1 MDLNHP
7 APDFIS
13 ITVSDLN
20 DLNGRQ
26 LVLFDGHCGLCNRS
40 VRWLLRRD
48 QIDRLRFTA
57 SNSPVGVEA
66 MARHGLDPAQASNS
80 ILVVENSGMPVE
92 RLLTRSDAV
101 LALLAQLPAPWPALA
116 ALGRLIPRALRD
128 LAYRLIAHY
137 RYRIWGRL
145 DACPIPTAEE
155 RRRFL

>member
-48 QIDRLRFTA
+48 QIDRLRFTPSSSA
-57 SNSPVGVEA
+57 VGAEA
-66 MARHGLDPAQASNS
+66 MARHGLDPTLGPSS
-80 ILVVENSGMPVE
+80 ILVVENAGTPSE
-92 RLLTRSDAV
+92 QFRTRSDAV